1 MAADALA
8 PLMSSAEMKPLL
20 KLSRRRSVSCA
31 VALTRDRQAVVL
43 LHRRLKPRK
52 LLAELKQKARVSG
65 MDLDTATVR
74 FGRAVV
80 DGASDSAEVTF
91 TVNKAPPGPMRMLML
106 PQMRSAGYQRCE
118 FVVDEALE
126 TETEDGEDADDEEAD
141 EGAGASDASLSGPA
155 RTATALPSTA
165 PAGSGAA
172 GEGSVAV
179 PASDDMAAARARLTQ
194 LALRAKEVMPG
205 NPPGAD
211 AIRAA
216 AAQARKALA
225 SQDVAA
231 VNAAA
236 NVMQGA
242 LGPEQ
247 PGDATGVDDGRP
259 ASAAAALWAGADA
272 RAGAPR
278 DRTGWTQVAQAG
290 AGNTATDAD
299 GALPARNDD
308 GSASTRGTPSP
319 GDTINPREA
328 WRYGPPLVADIRK
341 VQPGDDVT
349 GLIRRIKQLYSN
361 QIMAAQIGLI
371 QAALA
376 LSNPNRQSPSDHAE
390 ALAVLDDFVRH
401 DRSLQPSPDDGTGYS
416 PDQPGYH
423 HYTAGPHAVCPA
435 ELQCSREEIA
445 DQMSRFA
452 VPGQSPD
459 QPVESGRKY
468 RIYDPFTG
476 LFAGRVTTTV
486 SPDGLTTQNR
496 TLPGHVL
503 HDGQITRSA
512 IRNPD
517 GSWSVFTTGTGN
529 NIVPL
534 GAEANE
540 LAGPRIFDRVDKQMR
555 QSILRHHGSS

>member
-247 PGDATGVDDGRP
+247 PAMRP
-259 ASAAAALWAGADA
+259 AWTTGGLPL
-272 RAGAPR
+272 PR
-278 DRTGWTQVAQAG
+278 R
-290 AGNTATDAD
+290 
-299 GALPARNDD
+299 P
-308 GSASTRGTPSP
+308 
-319 GDTINPREA
+319 
-328 WRYGPPLVADIRK
+328 
-341 VQPGDDVT
+341 
-349 GLIRRIKQLYSN
+349 
-361 QIMAAQIGLI
+361 
-371 QAALA
+371 
-376 LSNPNRQSPSDHAE
+376 
-390 ALAVLDDFVRH
+390 
-401 DRSLQPSPDDGTGYS
+401 
-416 PDQPGYH
+416 
-423 HYTAGPHAVCPA
+423 
-435 ELQCSREEIA
+435 
-445 DQMSRFA
+445 
-452 VPGQSPD
+452 
-459 QPVESGRKY
+459 SGRV
-468 RIYDPFTG
+468 RTPGPGRRGIGRGGRRWPRPG
-476 LFAGRVTTTV
+476 LATLPRTQMEHCPQGTTTV
-486 SPDGLTTQNR
+486 
-496 TLPGHVL
+496 LPRRAERL
-503 HDGQITRSA
+503 HLGTRSTPA
-512 IRNPD
+512 KPGAMARRWWPT
-517 GSWSVFTTGTGN
+517 SARFSRATT
-529 NIVPL
+529 
-534 GAEANE
+534 
-540 LAGPRIFDRVDKQMR
+540 
-555 QSILRHHGSS
+555 